1 MKKADHA
8 IKKPLFFAAYILLVV
23 FASYTASKGAG
34 FLRSL
39 PFAVILPAAA
49 TLFYNKKL
57 LTTGLVFVCSLVFLL
72 VETEKITECI
82 ITALL
87 FALIAG
93 AGILVKRFFV
103 TAYVSREKRIFCALS
118 GAVILA
124 AAVIFYCFLFGN
136 PVSFMISRAGNL
148 GYMEKT
154 YGEKA
159 PDTAET
165 YYDFTQKRYF
175 TNVNFADTSPV
186 KAIIS
191 AKEPVYDGYSNYYE
205 FVLLSERREE
215 MAEFLS
221 SHFSAGDFALRIN
234 VSGTEISA
242 TPETKAE
249 DVFDEMVFDI
259 AFYSQLSEKDAFAEK
274 CRGYAQALAGEGFE
288 FKTVNFYGGFADEFL
303 FSLSVPY
310 GESTDVSENVTDF
323 DGEVFERYYDE
334 LDYADGWS
342 FGS

>member
-1 MKKADHA
+1 
-8 IKKPLFFAAYILLVV
+8 
-23 FASYTASKGAG
+23 
-34 FLRSL
+34 
-39 PFAVILPAAA
+39 
-49 TLFYNKKL
+49 
-57 LTTGLVFVCSLVFLL
+57 
-72 VETEKITECI
+72 
-82 ITALL
+82 
-87 FALIAG
+87 
-93 AGILVKRFFV
+93 
-103 TAYVSREKRIFCALS
+103 
-118 GAVILA
+118 
-124 AAVIFYCFLFGN
+124 
-136 PVSFMISRAGNL
+136 
-148 GYMEKT
+148 
-154 YGEKA
+154 
-159 PDTAET
+159 
-165 YYDFTQKRYF
+165 
-175 TNVNFADTSPV
+175 
-186 KAIIS
+186 
-191 AKEPVYDGYSNYYE
+191 
-205 FVLLSERREE
+205 